1 MRTTV
6 VLDDK
11 LVAEAREIL
20 GGRTLRA
27 VLETALRE
35 AVKARQ
41 RQMLI
46 EMLSSG
52 ALALT
57 ITEEDLEQM
66 RRDRPLVAEWT
77 NEEAGSVYGTGAQGG
92 SHGAQR

>member
-1 MRTTV
+1 MRTTI

-11 LVAEAREIL
+11 LVAEAREVL
-20 GGRTLRA
+20 GPRTLRA
-27 VLETALRE
+27 MLETALRE

-46 EMLSSG
+46 DVLNSG

-57 ITEEDLEQM
+57 ITDQDLKQM
-66 RRDRPLVAEWT
+66 RGDRPMVPEWVG
-77 NEEAGSVYGTGAQGG
+77 EGQSVPGGGVEGGTRGA
-92 SHGAQR
+92 SR

>member
-11 LVAEAREIL
+11 LVAEAREVL
-20 GGRTLRA
+20 GARTLRA
-27 VLETALRE
+27 MLETALRE

-46 EMLSSG
+46 EVLNSG

-66 RRDRPLVAEWT
+66 RRDRPIVAEWVSQET
-77 NEEAGSVYGTGAQGG
+77 GSEPGAGA
-92 SHGAQR
+92 